1 MTNQRT
7 DLVPVEQETRVVYV
21 QDMTILDID
30 PDRPL
35 PVSTWDDADQ
45 PNLFYYAPVNHKALG
60 ITADYVYVTGNTRYI
75 IYGNW
80 AFTGPSGEGNG
91 KFPPPR
97 VLYGQVNHKVTRR
110 AELWFKFSG
119 MNTEKS
125 GPRFGD
131 YVAGINARF

>member
-1 MTNQRT
+1 MPI
-7 DLVPVEQETRVVYV
+7 LRVG
-21 QDMTILDID
+21 L
-30 PDRPL
+30 
-35 PVSTWDDADQ
+35 SGTWDDADQ